1 MYMSVSTWAC
11 LTSPVRNLMVTK
23 IFVPG
28 YCVTEF
34 YLSHRKIQNKDFEKN
49 TEILAK
55 IPTWLDS
62 MQLDS
67 VFVVFYFNAV
77 TQVLF
82 S

>member
-55 IPTWLDS
+55 IPT
-62 MQLDS
+62 
-67 VFVVFYFNAV
+67 
-77 TQVLF
+77 
-82 S
+82 